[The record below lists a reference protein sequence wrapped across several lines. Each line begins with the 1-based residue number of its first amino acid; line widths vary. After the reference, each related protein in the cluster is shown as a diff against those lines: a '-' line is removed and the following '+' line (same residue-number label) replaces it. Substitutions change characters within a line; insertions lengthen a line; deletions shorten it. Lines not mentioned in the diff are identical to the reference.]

1 MIAALLLVS
10 ALTLVITNY
19 KQVHEIN
26 IFAWVL
32 VVQSL
37 PFLAAVALAAIE
49 GTRFNSFAYWRGI
62 EAKIGA
68 KAADLLPQSQEV
80 MTVIDQ
86 VIAEPQKDTAEPV
99 Q

>member
-1 MIAALLLVS
+1 
-10 ALTLVITNY
+10 
-19 KQVHEIN
+19 
-26 IFAWVL
+26 
-32 VVQSL
+32 
-37 PFLAAVALAAIE
+37 FLAAVALAAIE
-49 GTRFNSFAYWRGI
+49 GTRFNSFAYWRRI

-80 MTVIDQ
+80 MTQ